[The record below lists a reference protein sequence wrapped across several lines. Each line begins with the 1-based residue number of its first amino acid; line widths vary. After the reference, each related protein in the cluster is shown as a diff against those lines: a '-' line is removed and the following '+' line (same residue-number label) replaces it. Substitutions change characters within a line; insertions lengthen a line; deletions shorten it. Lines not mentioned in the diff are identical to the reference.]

1 MGSSG
6 SHITSIL
13 QNNTIPDNKWGKF
26 SSLPFKE
33 VEEISLFRVIS
44 KWMPGSD
51 ASHGNRW
58 SNPPPHLV
66 SSSLRAAL
74 WGDNYFQQIFST
86 TVSTQFFPFDPIF
99 FLFDE
104 VREKTS
110 FFTVTGGWKVTWKD
124 KLQFTLTRFLLS
136 DPSST
141 ALRWD

>member
-13 QNNTIPDNKWGKF
+13 QNNTIPDNKWSKF
-26 SSLPFKE
+26 SSLPFKD
-33 VEEISLFRVIS
+33 VEEISHFRS
-44 KWMPGSD
+44 F
-51 ASHGNRW
+51 
-58 SNPPPHLV
+58 
-66 SSSLRAAL
+66 RAAL

-110 FFTVTGGWKVTWKD
+110 FFTVTGG
-124 KLQFTLTRFLLS
+124 
-136 DPSST
+136 
-141 ALRWD
+141 